1 MNVKLSNLQLDKL
14 KLGIKNDTQVTLNL
28 SSNVSSDSNDE
39 TNFPNKLLLTDTP
52 IRLHKSFAT
61 NSSAYMKISKTQL
74 NS

>member
-1 MNVKLSNLQLDKL
+1 MSNLQLAKL

-28 SSNVSSDSNDE
+28 SSNVISDSNDE